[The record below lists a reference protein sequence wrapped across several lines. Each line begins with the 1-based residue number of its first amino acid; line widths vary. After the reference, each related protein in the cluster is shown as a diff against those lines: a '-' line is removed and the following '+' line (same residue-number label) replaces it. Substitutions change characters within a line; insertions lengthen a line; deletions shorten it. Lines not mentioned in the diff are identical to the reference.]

1 MKKDNKWKNIKN
13 DMMQKDEV
21 KKNIDLKTSV
31 LDENENSINRKQQ
44 PIYYRAIREKE
55 KKKIEFKK

>member
-1 MKKDNKWKNIKN
+1 
-13 DMMQKDEV
+13 MMQKDEV
-21 KKNIDLKTSV
+21 KKNSDLKTSV